1 MNNMENVEKFDV
13 SVILPIKTS
22 KVLGFEDYFKKC
34 VESLKIQNTQINELV
49 IVYCNETSLTEYLN
63 GFDFGLL
70 NVKKLEWTE
79 EPNYAS
85 QINYGIKSSE
95 SKWVSLFEFDD
106 EYSTI
111 WFKNVKKYSESYP
124 DVDAF
129 LPIVVDT
136 TDKEL
141 FAGFTN
147 EATFAAN
154 FSSEMGVLTNET
166 LQSYQNFQPS
176 GIVIKKDKF
185 VDFGLIKPSIKL
197 TFGYEFFLRMTYNSV
212 KIMSIPR
219 IGYKHTNLRE
229 GSIFWNY
236 KNGENVLTD
245 DEVSFW
251 VDSAK
256 KEYFFINDR
265 AIKYEPQEN

>member
-1 MNNMENVEKFDV
+1 MENFDV
-13 SVILPIKTS
+13 SVILPIKSS
-22 KVLGFEDYFKKC
+22 KTLNFDEYFNKAIQ
-34 VESLKIQNTQINELV
+34 SITNQKIGINELV
-49 IVYCNETSLTEYLN
+49 IVHTNETSLVEFLDNY
-63 GFDFGLL
+63 DFGGIS
-70 NVKKLEWTE
+70 VQKHVWTK
-79 EPNYAS
+79 EPSYAG
-85 QINYGIKSSE
+85 QINYGVRSAK
-95 SKWVSLFEFDD
+95 SKWISLFEFDD
-106 EYSTI
+106 EYASI
-111 WFKNVKKYSESYP
+111 WFKNVKKYVDSYP
-124 DVDAF
+124 EYDAF

-154 FSSEMGVLTNET
+154 FSSEIGVLTNDT
-166 LQSYQNFQPS
+166 LQEYQNFQPS
-176 GIVIKKDKF
+176 GMVIKKDKF
-185 VDFGLIKPSIKL
+185 LDYGLIKPSFKL

-236 KNGENVLTD
+236 KNGEDVLTD
-245 DEVSFW
+245 NEVKFW

-265 AIKYEPQEN
+265 AIKYEPQEI